1 MKKRIW
7 ILLLTAALLF
17 CLSSCQKDSDLAGA
31 LSGRLDGIGA
41 QQPAPGPEKEPE
53 KEKEPE
59 TGMPAFQVYVYEEG
73 DLSIGVPWSMDP
85 EPELS
90 TPRRSLC
97 VDIG

>member
-17 CLSSCQKDSDLAGA
+17 CLSSCQKDGDLAGA

-59 TGMPAFQVYVYEEG
+59 TNQTVFDPSKMSPKELEAYRLEQMRKLVEED
-73 DLSIGVPWSMDP
+73 DL
-85 EPELS
+85 
-90 TPRRSLC
+90 
-97 VDIG
+97 